1 MGFFPNHSILKIIIT
16 RPLPLSLN
24 AKFPTFSLPLSL
36 MHLSSLQSNLSLL
49 PCLQSSSLIIIVIC
63 GISLPRVEMWSH
75 HRIFLDGFGSGLW
88 LVFFLLSSYI
98 LYWVFPWWRQ
108 GSLYSFSRGL
118 HADRLD
124 FIYTFSGSLC
134 FFRNPLDPSL
144 SLSRWGIWLRNPSQL
159 KFILEM
165 ELSEACA
172 PWLFI
177 SSLN

>member
-1 MGFFPNHSILKIIIT
+1 MPSSPHS
-16 RPLPLSLN
+16 LSLYLSCIWVPFN
-24 AKFPTFSLPLSL
+24 PIFPLFHAFNPP
-36 MHLSSLQSNLSLL
+36 LSSLLLCVGFPFLVWRCGLIIEYFWMDLDPAYDLFFFSYHLISCIGYFRGGDRGLSTLSL
-49 PCLQSSSLIIIVIC
+49 
-63 GISLPRVEMWSH
+63 E
-75 HRIFLDGFGSGLW
+75 GSM
-88 LVFFLLSSYI
+88 
-98 LYWVFPWWRQ
+98 Q
-108 GSLYSFSRGL
+108 T
-118 HADRLD
+118 RLD